1 VWAPSSP
8 FTTPQVCSRRRFPLI
23 QPTPRAPPPHPVGG
37 LGISKRN
44 RLAAN
49 LSGGER
55 KVVALA
61 RALLLEPGV
70 MALDEPT
77 AGLSP
82 ELSRIVSRDQETGLA
97 AIETDVLIV
106 EQRAL

>member
-1 VWAPSSP
+1 
-8 FTTPQVCSRRRFPLI
+8 
-23 QPTPRAPPPHPVGG
+23 
-37 LGISKRN
+37 
-44 RLAAN
+44 
-49 LSGGER
+49 
-55 KVVALA
+55 VVALA